1 VTGCG
6 CLLLIAALVG
16 LIVFLIFGSTD
27 PGEPIETAVAL
38 LITAW
43 LLRRA
48 RSAHAKQMSAAKAA
62 RLWQRQALVPGRRA
76 LVRAR
81 DS

>member
-16 LIVFLIFGSTD
+16 LILFMLFGSTD

-38 LITAW
+38 LFVLW
-43 LLRRA
+43 LR
-48 RSAHAKQMSAAKAA
+48 
-62 RLWQRQALVPGRRA
+62 QRQTLMPRRRV
-76 LVRAR
+76 LVRPR
-81 DS
+81 DP

>member
-16 LIVFLIFGSTD
+16 LIVFMIFGSTD

-38 LITAW
+38 L
-43 LLRRA
+43 LV
-48 RSAHAKQMSAAKAA
+48 
-62 RLWQRQALVPGRRA
+62 LWSGQRQSLVPRRGL
-76 LVRAR
+76 LVRSR
-81 DS
+81 DA

>member
-16 LIVFLIFGSTD
+16 LIAFMVFGSTD
-27 PGEPIETAVAL
+27 PGAPIETAVAL
-38 LITAW
+38 LLVLW
-43 LLRRA
+43 LG
-48 RSAHAKQMSAAKAA
+48 
-62 RLWQRQALVPGRRA
+62 QRQTLVPRRRL

-81 DS
+81 DA

>member
-16 LIVFLIFGSTD
+16 LIVFMIFGSTD

-38 LITAW
+38 FLLLW
-43 LLRRA
+43 LG
-48 RSAHAKQMSAAKAA
+48 
-62 RLWQRQALVPGRRA
+62 QRQALVPRGRVLIRS
-76 LVRAR
+76 R
-81 DS
+81 DA